1 LFGDDGLV
9 IVSILLVIA
18 SGLTHAIWSLFT
30 KSSHN
35 KSVFLWSII
44 MVTTV
49 ILLPFLIRELWLH
62 PLSLSSY
69 GLLLLSAA
77 FQSIYALLLA
87 RTYNMGD
94 LSQIYPIMRGT
105 STLFIPIVGVLFLR
119 ETLSIYGWL
128 GLLFMV
134 TGFLALSGIFT
145 GKRSGTASRSNIKP
159 FLMAL
164 CVGLCTTCYVFV
176 DKLNLQHIS
185 AISLL
190 EVTNIGFVAALT
202 PIVIASKQL
211 RLEWKLNT
219 RIILLGAILNPG
231 SYLLFLFAMKYAP
244 VAHISPIREIGTVFA
259 TILGIVV
266 LKEKQGKK
274 RITCSILI
282 TIGILLIGFFG

>member
-1 LFGDDGLV
+1 MV

-30 KSSHN
+30 KSSRN

-49 ILLPFLIRELWLH
+49 VLLPFLIRELWVH
-62 PLSLSSY
+62 PLSLASY

-77 FQSIYALLLA
+77 LQSAYALLLA

-119 ETLSIYGWL
+119 ESLSLYGWL
-128 GLLFMV
+128 GLLCMV
-134 TGFLALSGIFT
+134 IGFVSLSGIFT
-145 GKRSGTASRSNIKP
+145 AKKTGKVSAASIKP

-164 CVGLCTTCYVFV
+164 CVGLVTTCYVFV

-211 RLEWKLNT
+211 RMEWKLNS

-259 TILGIVV
+259 TILGIVI
-266 LKEKQGKK
+266 LKEKQGKQ
-274 RITCSILI
+274 RIMCSILI
-282 TIGILLIGFFG
+282 TIGIFLIGFFG

>member
-1 LFGDDGLV
+1 MI
-9 IVSILLVIA
+9 IVATLLVIA
-18 SGLTHAIWSLFT
+18 SGLAHAVWSLFT
-30 KSSHN
+30 KRSHN
-35 KSVFLWSII
+35 KSVFLWSIL
-44 MVTTV
+44 MVTTIV
-49 ILLPFLIRELWLH
+49 LLPYLIRELWLH

-69 GLLLLSAA
+69 GLLLLSACLQA
-77 FQSIYALLLA
+77 VYALLLA

-105 STLFIPIVGVLFLR
+105 STLFIPIIGVLFLR
-119 ETLSIYGWL
+119 ESLSIYGWM
-128 GLLFMV
+128 GLLCMV
-134 TGFLALSGIFT
+134 IGFVTLSGFFT
-145 GKRSGTASRSNIKP
+145 RARSRSASNGSVKP

-176 DKLNLQHIS
+176 DKLNLEHIS

-202 PIVIASKQL
+202 PTVIASKQL
-211 RLEWKLNT
+211 RMEWKWNS

-244 VAHISPIREIGTVFA
+244 VAHISPVREIGTVFA

-266 LKEKQGKK
+266 LKEKQGTL
-274 RITCSILI
+274 RILCSGLIL
-282 TIGILLIGFFG
+282 IGILMISFWG

>member
-1 LFGDDGLV
+1 MV

-30 KSSHN
+30 KRSRN
-35 KSVFLWSII
+35 KSVFLWSIL
-44 MVTTV
+44 MVTTI
-49 ILLPFLIRELWLH
+49 ILLPYLIRELWLH
-62 PLSLSSY
+62 PLSLPSY

-77 FQSIYALLLA
+77 LQSIYALLLS

-105 STLFIPIVGVLFLR
+105 STLLIPIVGVLFLR
-119 ETLSIYGWL
+119 ESLSWFGWL
-128 GLLFMV
+128 GLLCMIA
-134 TGFLALSGIFT
+134 GFLSLSGIFSRRHANQA
-145 GKRSGTASRSNIKP
+145 GEYGTVKP

-164 CVGLCTTCYVFV
+164 CVGLCTTCYVLV

-211 RLEWKLNT
+211 KLEWKLNF
-219 RIILLGAILNPG
+219 RIILIGAILNPG

-259 TILGIVV
+259 TILGIVI
-266 LKEKQGKK
+266 LKEKQGRL
-274 RITCSILI
+274 RIICSILI
-282 TIGILLIGFFG
+282 TIGILLIGIWG

>member
-1 LFGDDGLV
+1 MV

-30 KSSHN
+30 KSSNN

-49 ILLPFLIRELWLH
+49 VLLPFLIRELWLH

-77 FQSIYALLLA
+77 FQSVYALLLA

-94 LSQIYPIMRGT
+94 LSQVYPIMRGT

-119 ETLSIYGWL
+119 ESLSIYGWL
-128 GLLFMV
+128 GLLLML

-145 GKRSGTASRSNIKP
+145 GRRKSIASAGCIKP

-274 RITCSILI
+274 RIACSILI
-282 TIGILLIGFFG
+282 TLGILLIGFFG